1 MLLKD
6 LLQIPSLR
14 NTRIAAGVNGL
25 SRNVVSVNMM
35 DAPDIIH
42 YLRPQEL
49 LLTTAYAV
57 KDQPESLEELVH
69 QMAGAGCA
77 GLAIKTK
84 RFLEEIPSSVI
95 ETANDL
101 HFPLLEL
108 SLDYSLGEVLNGALS
123 SILENKTDELTY
135 ALETHHTFFNLILNG
150 EGLSEIVEKLSQLI
164 AAPVVIL
171 GPQLELISLSVSNKP
186 NLKRL
191 NDFLAGKPGNK
202 QPLAG
207 GLYHVLASD
216 GSGNDGIIML
226 QPIPTYQRQGYI
238 AAFPR
243 DESHQKLHGLALE
256 QAANVLGFEMLKT
269 QAVKDRARRFKIDFF
284 TELVQGDIQ
293 SEQEI
298 IHRGKQYGLFPGESM
313 LCILCG
319 REGDERQTPGRN
331 DPGAM
336 EKKARETDALYQDI
350 SKQLQLLKSEGVLFT
365 LKDKFVLLLHGK
377 EWIGSAAEGKL
388 RLAGQLTNLAEAIA
402 SASAVQLNFGI
413 SSPFSK
419 LLDIPKA
426 FKQATDAYKLGR
438 SHNKAKFVQFY
449 HTKELVDLLKLIPV
463 DDLQEFVRDTFED
476 WSGIEESEQLEWR
489 RTLSVFYDNHC
500 HIGETA
506 KQLYIHRNTVLYR
519 LNRIEQLT
527 GAQVRNP
534 ADSLRIR
541 MALQIKEMLM

>member
-6 LLQIPSLR
+6 LMQIPALCNS
-14 NTRIAAGVNGL
+14 RIAAGFSGL
-25 SRNVVSVNMM
+25 NRNVNSVNMM
-35 DAPDIIH
+35 DAPDIAH

-57 KDQPESLEELVH
+57 KDQPELLKELVR
-69 QMAGAGCA
+69 QMANAGCS

-84 RFLEEIPSSVI
+84 RFLEEIPEVVI
-95 ETANDL
+95 ETANAL
-101 HFPLLEL
+101 QFPLLEL
-108 SLDYSLGEVLNGALS
+108 SLDFSLGEVINDALS
-123 SILENKTDELTY
+123 SILQNKTAELTY
-135 ALETHHTFFNLILNG
+135 AMETHHTFFNLILNG

-171 GPQLELISLSVSNKP
+171 SPKLELAGLSLSNKP
-186 NLKRL
+186 DLKRL
-191 NDFLAGKPGNK
+191 NHFLAGKQGGK
-202 QPLAG
+202 LPLVG
-207 GLYHVLASD
+207 GLYRVSSSD
-216 GSGNDGIIML
+216 GSGNDAIIML

-238 AAFPR
+238 AAFPS
-243 DESHQKLHGLALE
+243 DESRQRMQTLALE

-269 QAVKDRARRFKIDFF
+269 QAVKDRTRQFKIQFF
-284 TELVQGDIQ
+284 TELVQGEIQ

-313 LCILCG
+313 LCMLCG
-319 REGDERQTPGRN
+319 REGDERQTSGRN
-331 DPGAM
+331 DQGAM
-336 EKKARETDALYQDI
+336 EKKAREIDDLYRDLN
-350 SKQLQLLKSEGVLFT
+350 KQLQSLKADYVLFT
-365 LKDKFVLLLHGK
+365 LKDKFVLLLHAK
-377 EWIGSAAEGKL
+377 QWIGAEAEGKL
-388 RLAGQLTNLAEAIA
+388 RLAGQMTNLAEAI
-402 SASAVQLNFGI
+402 SAINGVQLNFGI

-419 LLDIPKA
+419 LMDIPKA
-426 FKQATDAYKLGR
+426 FKQASDAYKSGR
-438 SHNKAKFVQFY
+438 SHNKAGFVQFY